1 MIYYKV
7 TVEKNADTTFKD
19 MTTLEFSITFAR
31 KSIHKLE
38 QFSYLSSYQNQK
50 NATEGNDKDTNTIT
64 VNNFFAHWVY

>member
-50 NATEGNDKDTNTIT
+50 ERN
-64 VNNFFAHWVY
+64 